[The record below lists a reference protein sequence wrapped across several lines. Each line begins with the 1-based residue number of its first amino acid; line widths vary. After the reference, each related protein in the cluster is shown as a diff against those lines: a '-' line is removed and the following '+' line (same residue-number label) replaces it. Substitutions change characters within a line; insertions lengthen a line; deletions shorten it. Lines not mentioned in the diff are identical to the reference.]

1 MRKQSTARAPINIAL
16 IKYWGKRDEQLVLP
30 YNPSISLSLDV
41 FETKTTMM
49 DSPNE
54 AFTFHLNG
62 QPNEAMKQKVSRFL
76 QHFTKGVYP
85 THLHVETFNSGPTAA
100 GLASSASGFAALAV
114 CANHYYQT
122 GFTLEELASITRLGS
137 GSAIRSLLPGCV
149 LWNTN
154 GTIESLPFPFPEVYM
169 AILVVN
175 AFEKKIGSTE
185 AMKSSVH
192 TCPHYLDFV
201 KQSHQDAVMFQQ
213 ALMNRDLQ
221 AVGLLAEQNALAMHQ
236 VINSSIPPVH
246 YLTEESYRI
255 IHLIQ
260 EARNLKLFEGY
271 CTMDAGP
278 NVKVLMTVQDKSKF
292 EEFAKTHHFPAVLW
306 SGIDHVGAV
315 IVNE

>member
-122 GFTLEELASITRLGS
+122 GFTLEELASITRLG
-137 GSAIRSLLPGCV
+137 
-149 LWNTN
+149 
-154 GTIESLPFPFPEVYM
+154 
-169 AILVVN
+169 
-175 AFEKKIGSTE
+175 
-185 AMKSSVH
+185 
-192 TCPHYLDFV
+192 
-201 KQSHQDAVMFQQ
+201 
-213 ALMNRDLQ
+213 
-221 AVGLLAEQNALAMHQ
+221 
-236 VINSSIPPVH
+236 
-246 YLTEESYRI
+246 
-255 IHLIQ
+255 
-260 EARNLKLFEGY
+260 
-271 CTMDAGP
+271 
-278 NVKVLMTVQDKSKF
+278 
-292 EEFAKTHHFPAVLW
+292 
-306 SGIDHVGAV
+306 
-315 IVNE
+315 